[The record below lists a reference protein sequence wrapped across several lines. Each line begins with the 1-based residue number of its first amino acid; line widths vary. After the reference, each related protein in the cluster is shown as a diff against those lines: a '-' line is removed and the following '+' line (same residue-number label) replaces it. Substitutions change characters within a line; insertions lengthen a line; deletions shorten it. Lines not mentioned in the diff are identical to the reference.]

1 MEDNNKENDM
11 KILILKIIQTLKQ
24 KGWDSMEIL
33 EFLEEILG

>member
-24 KGWDSMEIL
+24 KGWDAMEIL